1 MTHLHLGY
9 NDIESMP
16 LEYIE
21 WFYDR
26 QLKDYLDKQQKKENS
41 GFIG

>member
-9 NDIESMP
+9 NDLESMP
-16 LEYIE
+16 LEYLD

-26 QLKDYLDKQQKKENS
+26 QIKEYVDKQQNNGS
-41 GFIG
+41 VG

>member
-9 NDIESMP
+9 NDLESMP
-16 LEYIE
+16 LEYID

-26 QLKDYLDKQQKKENS
+26 QVKDYVDKQQNNGS
-41 GFIG
+41 AG